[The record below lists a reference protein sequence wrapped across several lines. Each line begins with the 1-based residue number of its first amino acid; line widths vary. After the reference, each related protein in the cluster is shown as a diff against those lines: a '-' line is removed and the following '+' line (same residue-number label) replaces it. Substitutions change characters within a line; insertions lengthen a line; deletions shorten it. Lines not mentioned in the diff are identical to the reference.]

1 MKTTH
6 YHTCNLC
13 EAMCGIEIEHRGDEI
28 LAIRGDK
35 EDAFSRGH
43 VCPKAVALQ
52 DLHNDPDRLRHPVKR
67 TVDGWVPISWEEAL
81 DETARRLHE
90 TQERH
95 GRNAVALYLGNPT
108 AHNHGALFSLLPLTK
123 ALHTRQRYSATSVDQ
138 LPHQLAAWQLFGNQI
153 MFPIPDIDHT
163 DYFLV
168 IGGNPM
174 ASNGSIMT
182 VPDVK
187 NRLKDL
193 KKRGGKLVVID
204 PRRTETAAV
213 ANEHHFIRPGTDVY
227 LLLAIIQVL
236 FKELLV
242 APGKLDSLLDGK
254 SDLQKLTE
262 NWTPE
267 KVSEAVGISP
277 EAIRKLARDIAS
289 APRAA
294 IYGRVGMTTSPHS
307 TLSAW
312 LVYVLNIITG
322 NLDREGGVMFTKPAF
337 DVVALGALGG
347 EAGSFDRYRSRVH
360 GYPEFSGEFPVTT
373 LADEMLTPGHGQV
386 KAFISHA
393 GNPVLSCPDGNKL
406 DSALEGL
413 DFMVSIDLY
422 INETTRHANIILPPT
437 GQLEHGQF
445 DPIFQAVAVRN
456 VVKYTGAPFEKP
468 EGSMHDW
475 EILQGLA
482 SRLNRLKAKTV
493 RDRMQIA
500 ATDRFMR
507 KLKDTGII
515 DLGLR
520 LGPYGAGGKVMES
533 LKREGLHNLPKLAW
547 QLLRGK
553 HKGLTLQSLKD
564 NPHGI
569 DLGPLQPALP
579 ERLFTRDQ
587 RINLVPALYF
597 RALQG
602 LPVPKPGKPD
612 EMLMIGRRHIRSNN
626 SWMHNSQRLVKG
638 KGRCNAMLHPQ
649 DAERLG
655 IAEGDDVILKG
666 EAGSITLP
674 AWVSDDIMPG
684 VISVPHGWGH
694 DRQGVQL
701 DVARRAGGA
710 SFNDVVSN
718 NRVEAVTAMAQINGV
733 PVKVEAANKKAKP
746 KPRTRKKAAAADV

>member
-1 MKTTH
+1 MKATH

-13 EAMCGIEIEHRGDEI
+13 EAMCGIEVEHRGDEI

-35 EDAFSRGH
+35 DDPFSRGH

-52 DLHNDPDRLRHPVKR
+52 DLHHDPDRLRHPVKR
-67 TVDGWVPISWEEAL
+67 TVDGWVPISWEQAL
-81 DETARRLHE
+81 DETAQRLHAV
-90 TQERH
+90 QLRH
-95 GRNAVALYLGNPT
+95 GKNSVAMYFGNPT
-108 AHNHGALFSLLPLTK
+108 AHNHGALFSLLPLIK
-123 ALHTRQRYSATSVDQ
+123 AIGTRQRYSATSVDQ
-138 LPHQLAAWQLFGNQI
+138 LPHQLAAWQLFGNQA

-163 DYFLV
+163 DYFMV
-168 IGGNPM
+168 IGGNPL

-187 NRLKDL
+187 NRLKAL
-193 KKRGGKLVVID
+193 KQRGGKLVVVD

-213 ANEHHFIRPGTDVY
+213 ADEHHFVRPGTDVY
-227 LLLAIIQVL
+227 LLLALIQVL
-236 FKELLV
+236 YKELLV
-242 APGKLDSLLDGK
+242 APGRLDPMLDGK
-254 SDLQKLTE
+254 GDLQKLTE

-277 EAIRKLARDIAS
+277 EAIRKLARDIAA

-294 IYGRVGMTTSPHS
+294 IYGRVGLTTSPHS

-337 DVVALGALGG
+337 DIVALGALGG

-373 LADEMLTPGHGQV
+373 LADEMLTPGKGQV
-386 KAFISHA
+386 KAFVSHA
-393 GNPVLSCPDGNKL
+393 GNPVMSCPDGNKL
-406 DSALEGL
+406 DTALEGL
-413 DFMVSIDLY
+413 EFMVSIDLY
-422 INETTRHANIILPPT
+422 INETTRHADIILPPT

-445 DPIFQAVAVRN
+445 DPVFQAVAVRN
-456 VVKYTGAPFEKP
+456 VVKYTPPLFEKP
-468 EGSMHDW
+468 EGALHDW
-475 EILQGLA
+475 EILNGLA
-482 SRLNRLKAKTV
+482 SRLNRLKARTA
-493 RDRMQIA
+493 RDRLQIA
-500 ATDRFMR
+500 AADRFMR
-507 KLKDTGII
+507 KIKDTGII

-520 LGPYGAGGKVMES
+520 LGPYGAGGKVMEA
-533 LKREGLHNLPKLAW
+533 LKRDGLHTLPSQAW
-547 QLLRGK
+547 KLLRGK

-602 LPVPKPGKPD
+602 LPVPKAAKPD
-612 EMLMIGRRHIRSNN
+612 EMLVVGRRHIRSNN

-638 KGRCNAMLHPQ
+638 KSRCNVLIHSL
-649 DAERLG
+649 DADRLG
-655 IAEGDDVILKG
+655 VKEGDELVLST

-674 AWVSDDIMPG
+674 AWVGDDIMPG

-710 SFNDVVSN
+710 SINDVITSS
-718 NRVEAVTAMAQINGV
+718 RVESVTAMAQINGV
-733 PVKVEAANKKAKP
+733 PVKVEAAAKP
-746 KPRTRKKAAAADV
+746 KSKKRTATRKATADA

>member
-6 YHTCNLC
+6 FHTCNLC

-28 LAIRGDK
+28 IAIRGDK
-35 EDAFSRGH
+35 DDPFSRGH
-43 VCPKAVALQ
+43 ICPKAVALQ
-52 DLHNDPDRLRHPVKR
+52 DLHQDPDRLRHPVKR
-67 TVDGWVPISWEEAL
+67 TIDGWVPISWDEAL

-90 TQERH
+90 VQQRH
-95 GRNAVALYLGNPT
+95 GRNSVATYFGNPT
-108 AHNHGALFSLLPLTK
+108 AHNHGALFTLLQFQQ
-123 ALHTRQRYSATSVDQ
+123 ALHTRQRYSATSADQ
-138 LPHQLAAWQLFGNQI
+138 LPHQLAAWQLFGNQL

-168 IGGNPM
+168 IGGNPL

-187 NRLKDL
+187 NRFKDL

-204 PRRTETAAV
+204 PRLTETAAV
-213 ANEHHFIRPGTDVY
+213 ASEHHFIRPGTDVY
-227 LLLAIIQVL
+227 LLLSIIQVL

-242 APGKLDSLLDGK
+242 APGKLDKLLDGK

-267 KVSEAVGISP
+267 KVTEAVGISP
-277 EAIRKLARDIAS
+277 EAIRKLARDIAA

-294 IYGRVGMTTSPHS
+294 IYGRVGLTTSPHS

-322 NLDREGGVMFTKPAF
+322 NLDREGGVMFSKPAF
-337 DVVALGALGG
+337 DIVALGALGG

-373 LADEMLTPGHGQV
+373 LADEMLTPGQGQV
-386 KAFISHA
+386 KAFVTHA
-393 GNPVLSCPDGNKL
+393 GNPVLSCPDGGKL
-406 DSALEGL
+406 DTALEGL
-413 DFMVSIDLY
+413 EFMVSIDLY
-422 INETTRHANIILPPT
+422 INETSRHANIILPPT

-456 VVKYTGAPFEKP
+456 VVKYTPPAFDKP
-468 EGSMHDW
+468 EGALHDW
-475 EILQGLA
+475 EILNGLA
-482 SRLNRLKAKTV
+482 TRLKRLKAQT
-493 RDRMQIA
+493 RRERLQIA
-500 ATDRFMR
+500 ASDRFMR
-507 KLKDTGII
+507 RIKDTGII

-520 LGPYGAGGKVMES
+520 LGPYGTGGKVMAA
-533 LKREGLHNLPKLAW
+533 LKKDGLHTLPQQAW
-547 QLLRGK
+547 KLLRGK
-553 HKGLTLQSLKD
+553 QKGLTLQTLKD
-564 NPHGI
+564 NPHGV

-602 LPVPKPGKPD
+602 LPVPKAPKPD
-612 EMLMIGRRHIRSNN
+612 EMLIIGRRHIRSNN

-638 KGRCNAMLHPQ
+638 KGRCNVLIHSQ

-655 IAEGDDVILKG
+655 VVEGDDLVLSSD
-666 EAGSITLP
+666 AGSITLP
-674 AWVSDDIMPG
+674 VWVADDIMPG

-701 DVARRAGGA
+701 DVARRTGGA
-710 SFNDVVSN
+710 SINDVLTSK
-718 NRVEAVTAMAQINGV
+718 RVESVTAMAQLNGV
-733 PVKVEAANKKAKP
+733 PVKVEAAAKP
-746 KPRTRKKAAAADV
+746 KPKPRSKPKKAVADA

>member
-35 EDAFSRGH
+35 EDSFSRGH

-67 TVDGWVPISWEEAL
+67 TVDGWVPISWDEAL
-81 DETARRLHE
+81 DETAQRLHDA
-90 TQERH
+90 QERH

-163 DYFLV
+163 DYFMV
-168 IGGNPM
+168 IGGNPL

-187 NRLKDL
+187 NRFKDL

-213 ANEHHFIRPGTDVY
+213 ASEHHFIRPGSDVY

-236 FKELLV
+236 YKELLV
-242 APGKLDSLLDGK
+242 APGKLDTLLDGK

-277 EAIRKLARDIAS
+277 EVIRKLARDIAS

-373 LADEMLTPGHGQV
+373 LADEMLTPGKGQV

-406 DSALEGL
+406 DTALEGL

-456 VVKYTGAPFEKP
+456 VVKYTGPAFEKP
-468 EGSMHDW
+468 EGSRHDW
-475 EILQGLA
+475 EIIQGLA

-507 KLKDTGII
+507 KLQDTGII

-520 LGPYGAGGKVMES
+520 LGPYGSGGKVMAS

-602 LPVPKPGKPD
+602 LPVPKPVKSG

-638 KGRCNAMLHPQ
+638 KGRCNAMIHPQ

-655 IAEGDDVILKG
+655 IAEGDEVVLSG
-666 EAGSITLP
+666 EAGSITVP
-674 AWVSDDIMPG
+674 AWVSEDIMPG

-701 DVARRAGGA
+701 DVARRVGGA
-710 SFNDVVSN
+710 SVNDVISN

-733 PVKVEAANKKAKP
+733 PVKVAAVQKAKP
-746 KPRTRKKAAAADV
+746 KSRAKAKKAAADA